1 MKLAGRFRIVIEG
14 DLADQVT
21 AGGRST
27 NVIGYLMERLLT
39 GQAAAVETELETWGI
54 RVRDGR
60 GMVDRAQ
67 LREATED
74 DVAEALRNSYVE
86 DVLAGV
92 GQPELL
98 EFFNRMLDQRIGE
111 EDDCGLS
118 SYGLIRYP

>member
-74 DVAEALRNSYVE
+74 DVAEALRDSYVE

-111 EDDCGLS
+111 EDD
-118 SYGLIRYP
+118 

>member
-60 GMVDRAQ
+60 SSVGGDDPCPAAWISGIATGIDQ
-67 LREATED
+67 LRIAPAGIRRP
-74 DVAEALRNSYVE
+74 VASSSSSP
-86 DVLAGV
+86 LA
-92 GQPELL
+92 QT
-98 EFFNRMLDQRIGE
+98 
-111 EDDCGLS
+111 
-118 SYGLIRYP
+118 